1 MGLVI
6 APLMIF
12 WIVSF
17 FFTWRIGY
25 YLLMDKPFF
34 PYILTIIFVALF
46 SALIYVL
53 CGLFTF
59 KGRSEI
65 WAFEIPWFFLLNKY
79 AIVSFLL
86 SVMAY
91 LFGSNVFNSDIS
103 RAVIFIIAFSVT
115 LGSLIGCFS
124 SSAFIQKYNISVTY

>member
-6 APLMIF
+6 APVVVF

-17 FFTWRIGY
+17 FFSWRMGY

-34 PYILTIIFVALF
+34 PYILTIIFVALL
-46 SALIYVL
+46 SALTYVL
-53 CGLFTF
+53 FGLFTF

-65 WAFEIPWFFLLNKY
+65 WVFEIPWFFLLNKY

-86 SVMAY
+86 SLMAY
-91 LFGSNVFNSDIS
+91 LFGSDFFNSDIS
-103 RAVIFIIAFSVT
+103 KAAIFIIAFSVT

-124 SSAFIQKYNISVTY
+124 SSVFMQKYNISVMY